1 MTRTERWAASI
12 VLCGMSAL
20 PAYAIVQ
27 PTHRAADSVQF
38 RASELTLGGEFRQ
51 ASQVAGLASDTRF
64 LELGVAPGQAIVDL
78 RTGRFAALLMG
89 TPLLP
94 GRGIGNHLSWNEL
107 GAGQPKSAKELEAAA
122 TVAFRAYLEAHAEAL
137 GLNLDEL
144 AGAGKV
150 AAVNDDF
157 VNIYIPRTVSGVP
170 VRASQLVATIRYGN
184 LVLLGLENWGDLE
197 RSATPSISAR
207 QAAEALRRHVGA
219 DLFGQAWKG
228 SELVWVP
235 VQAGQDLDYRLAWIV
250 RNDLGEQGARYEALV
265 DAGNGEVLEIQDAT
279 QWVAT
284 PRRVVGGVYPV
295 SNDQVGADGT
305 EQAGWPMPFSRAT
318 TPAGAVIT
326 DIGGNLPLCVDGS
339 ITATLAGPY
348 VNMADV
354 CGAESLSG
362 AGDLDWLTGPTAGAT
377 DCATPGVGGAG
388 NTKSSRSGFN
398 ELNMLMAM
406 ARSQI
411 PGNPWLQQPLTANM
425 NINSACNANW
435 NGTAVN
441 FYRSAIGS
449 GCANTGEI
457 AAIFDHEWGHGMD
470 SNDNVPGGASPG
482 EAIADT
488 YAALRLNTSCIGRGF
503 RVPTTNNCTGYGDAC
518 LACTGVRDINFDNH
532 ASHTP
537 ALIGGRGSGGVLSC
551 PATGTLG
558 PCGRE
563 IHCEGMAPGEAVWDL
578 WNRKLTGVPYSFGL
592 DKAREI
598 GTQLTFRG
606 AINQT
611 AWYGSCATT
620 GSDACSAGSGYR
632 SYQAADDDDGSLANG
647 TPHWVAINGAFDD
660 HLVGCVG
667 DAPVDFGCAGAPTGT
682 ATVTATPR
690 DKGVDLAWTAVASAQ
705 GYRIYRT
712 DGVHGCDFGK
722 ILVASVG
729 SGVLAYGDRG
739 LQNGRVYSYQ
749 VLPMGS
755 ADECFGVPSS
765 CTNAT
770 PAGVGG
776 GVTLIANLAQISH
789 LGGDGDAFLDNCEV
803 VRVVLPVANTG
814 TTTLTNLRVQAASSP
829 SHPGTTVV
837 SSLPVVLSPS
847 FPVCGSVNA
856 HVDLQAQGL
865 ATGDAM
871 TVRVEI
877 TADEF
882 AGGTEVFEG
891 NVRRDTE
898 GDFQFQ
904 ATRTWSF
911 AADADGWSVTSGTFN
926 RINSGP
932 YSPSPDGN
940 AFWQSSA
947 LLNMQCDVIESP
959 VLRLSATSTMALSTN
974 FRTETNDGQWW
985 DRANIGLV
993 SSANGVRA
1001 VLVPNSGRTYQA
1013 SGANGVCGTTGQAGW
1028 AGTQPTWA
1036 TSNWSSAALA
1046 SQASIPGK
1054 LELRFG
1060 TDELVNDD
1068 GFRFDGI
1075 TLTDFDIAAA
1085 DAQTDVCTSNVLF
1098 LDGFEIGN
1106 TSLWSL
1112 AVP

>member
-1 MTRTERWAASI
+1 MTRTARWAK
-12 VLCGMSAL
+12 VLVFCGMTAL
-20 PAYAIVQ
+20 PAYAFYQ
-27 PTHRAADSVQF
+27 PTNRTADSVQF
-38 RASELTLGGEFRQ
+38 RASELTLGGEFRK
-51 ASQVAGLASDTRF
+51 ASEIAGLASDPRL
-64 LELGVAPGQAIVDL
+64 LELGVAPSQAIVDL

-94 GRGIGNHLSWNEL
+94 GRGVGNHLSWHEL
-107 GAGQPKSAKELEAAA
+107 GAAQPKSAKELEAAA
-122 TVAFRAYLEAHAEAL
+122 GVALRTYLGIHAEAL
-137 GLNLDEL
+137 GLDLDQL

-150 AAVNDDF
+150 AAVSDDF
-157 VNIYIPRTVSGVP
+157 VHIYIPRVVGGVL
-170 VRASQLVATIRYGN
+170 VRGSDLVATIKYGN
-184 LVLLGLENWGDLE
+184 LILLGLENWGDLD
-197 RSATPSISAR
+197 RSAAPSLTSS
-207 QAAEALRRHVGA
+207 QAADALRRHVGA

-235 VQAGQDLDYRLAWIV
+235 VQAGQGIDYRLAWIV
-250 RNDLGEQGARYEALV
+250 RNDLGEKGARYEALV
-265 DAGNGEVLEIQDAT
+265 DAGSGEVLEIQDAT

-284 PRRVVGGVYPV
+284 PRRVVGGSYPV

-305 EQAGWPMPFSRAT
+305 EQAGWPMPFSNVT
-318 TPAGAVIT
+318 TPAGAVVT

-339 ITATLAGPY
+339 ITATLSGPY

-354 CGAESLSG
+354 CGADSLSG
-362 AGDLDWLTGPTAGAT
+362 TGDIDWLTGPTAGAT
-377 DCATPGVGGAG
+377 DCTTPGVGGAG

-398 ELNMLMAM
+398 EMNMLTAM
-406 ARSQI
+406 ARSHV
-411 PGNPWLQQPLTANM
+411 PGNSWLQQQLTANV
-425 NINSACNANW
+425 NIINTCNANW

-441 FYRSAIGS
+441 FYRSGG
-449 GCANTGEI
+449 GCRNTGEI

-503 RVPTTNNCTGYGDAC
+503 FAAGNCSGYGDAC
-518 LACTGVRDINFDNH
+518 LSCSGVRDINYANH
-532 ASHTP
+532 AGNTP
-537 ALIGGRGSGGVLSC
+537 ALIGGRGTGGVLSC
-551 PATGTLG
+551 PVTGTLG

-578 WNRKLTGVPYSFGL
+578 WNRKLVGAPYTFTL

-598 GTQLTFRG
+598 ATQLTFRG
-606 AINQT
+606 AVNQT
-611 AWYGSCATT
+611 AWYGSCGTT

-632 SYQAADDDDGSLANG
+632 SYQAADDDDGNLANG
-647 TPHWVAINGAFDD
+647 TPHWVAINAAFDD

-667 DAPVDFGCAGAPTGT
+667 DAPVDFGCAGTPGAAP
-682 ATVTATPR
+682 VVVATPR
-690 DKGVDLAWTAVASAQ
+690 DKGVDLAWAAVPSAL
-705 GYRIYRT
+705 GYRVYRT

-722 ILVASVG
+722 VLVAELG
-729 SGVLAYGDRG
+729 SGALGFGDRG

-749 VLPMGS
+749 VVPMGG
-755 ADECFGVPSS
+755 ADECFGEPSS
-765 CTNAT
+765 CTAAT
-770 PAGVGG
+770 PTGVGG
-776 GVTLIANLAQISH
+776 GVTLVSNLAQITQ
-789 LGGDGDAFLDNCEV
+789 LGGDIDPFLDNCEV

-814 TTTLTNLRVQAASSP
+814 TTTLTNLRVSAASSP
-829 SHPGTTVV
+829 SHPATTVV
-837 SSLPVVLSPS
+837 STLPVVLAAS
-847 FPVCGSVNA
+847 FPVCGTANA
-856 HVDLQAQGL
+856 QVDLQAQGL

-891 NVRRDTE
+891 TVQRDTE

-904 ATRTWSF
+904 ATKTWSF
-911 AADADGWSVTSGTFN
+911 AADADGWLVTSGTFN

-947 LLNMQCDVIESP
+947 LLNMQCDVLESP
-959 VLRLSATSTMALSTN
+959 VVRLSATSTMALSTN

-993 SSANGVRA
+993 NSANGVRT
-1001 VLVPNSGRTYQA
+1001 VLVPSSGRGYQA
-1013 SGANGVCGTTGQAGW
+1013 SGVNGVCGTTGQPGW

-1036 TSNWSSAALA
+1036 ASNWSSAALA
-1046 SQASIPGK
+1046 SQAGLAGR
-1054 LELRFG
+1054 LEMRFG

-1068 GFRFDGI
+1068 GFRWDGI
-1075 TLTDFDIAAA
+1075 TVTNFDLAAA
-1085 DAQTDVCTSNVLF
+1085 DVQPDACTSNIIF
-1098 LDGFEIGN
+1098 LDGFNLGN
-1106 TSLWSL
+1106 TSLWS
-1112 AVP
+1112 AVVP